1 MRITP
6 LHFAIAAATAALLS
20 ASPAI
25 AATPAPKGIVQRV
38 KDPGTGLEVRVQQE
52 RPGTVSVEI
61 GDRAVTVRRELRAD
75 RLETTVTAAGE
86 RISLTVDKDGLL
98 VTAPHGRVRVT
109 PAHPEAGA
117 AVVRLLS
124 GSPAI
129 RRGVELLG
137 RVNLGVASPTG
148 QTLLLTRAFLLSVL
162 GERDEA
168 LAVVRSR
175 PRDAPAAPRRRRALR
190 PGRLLER
197 VRQGGARLLQGVRG
211 LHERPLLV
219 RRHRQDRVRHDLR
232 PACGRRV
239 FVVGELRRLARQ
251 RLRSESVTAGIRGS
265 RGGDMR
271 ALAVVVQILIS
282 LSSSAASLMPVLLMT
297 VPEAQARSVGPPVAI
312 GMAAFAF
319 VIVRMV
325 WPRHKG

>member
-20 ASPAI
+20 ASPAF
-25 AATPAPKGIVQRV
+25 AAKPAPKGIVQRV
-38 KDPGTGLEVRVQQE
+38 KDPGTGLEVRVQQD

-86 RISLTVDKDGLL
+86 KISLTIDKNGLL

-148 QTLLLTRAFLLSVL
+148 QTLLLTRAFLLSVA
-162 GERDEA
+162 GERDQA
-168 LAVVRSR
+168 LAVVRTAR
-175 PRDAPAAPRRRRALR
+175 AMLQTPRIVDARFG
-190 PGRLLER
+190 PGECWDEY
-197 VRQGGARLLQGVRG
+197 VKEAVACYKEFEDCMRG
-211 LHERPLLV
+211 LSWYDV
-219 RRHRQDRVRHDLR
+219 IGKTACATIYDLR
-232 PACGRRV
+232 AIGAFSWWVSC
-239 FVVGELRRLARQ
+239 VGL
-251 RLRSESVTAGIRGS
+251 
-265 RGGDMR
+265 RGGDT
-271 ALAVVVQILIS
+271 I
-282 LSSSAASLMPVLLMT
+282 
-297 VPEAQARSVGPPVAI
+297 
-312 GMAAFAF
+312 
-319 VIVRMV
+319 
-325 WPRHKG
+325 